1 MQVRRVVTG
10 HDESGRSVFLS
21 DGPAPRHRDFQD
33 LPGHGMAQLWCS
45 GEGRGEGDDPTLV
58 QASLIPGPG
67 ENSLLMVSFPPD
79 AVMAAPIDPERALDE
94 MIDALPGLFQ
104 CFEPDQPGMHR
115 TPTIDYGIL
124 LEGELWLELDDGQE
138 KVLRAGDV
146 IIQNAT
152 RHAWR
157 NRSQQIAKAAF
168 FMVGRPAD

>member
-21 DGPAPRHRDFQD
+21 DGLAPRHTDFQD
-33 LPGHGMAQLWCS
+33 IPGHGVAQVWCS
-45 GEGRGEGDDPTLV
+45 GTETDPTLV
-58 QASLIPGPG
+58 RRPLIPEPG
-67 ENSLLMVSFPPD
+67 ENSLLVVSFPPD
-79 AVMAAPIDPERALDE
+79 AVMAAPLNPERALGE
-94 MIDALPGLFQ
+94 LIDALPGLFQ

-115 TPTIDYGIL
+115 TPTVDYGIL

-138 KVLRAGDV
+138 KLLRSGDV

-157 NRSQQIAKAAF
+157 NRSQQVAKVVF